1 MSDKA
6 DWIFGRIPVYELLR
20 AQKRKVISISVAK
33 DAQEKGALASVISLA
48 QQSSIPVKRVPK
60 SELDS
65 IHSHH
70 QGIVAHVEAYPYA
83 TVNDVLNH
91 AIIKEEAPCLLI
103 LDALKDPQ
111 NVGAILR
118 TAEAVGVHGV
128 ILPHRRSA
136 SITPAVVKAS
146 AGASE
151 HLLVAR
157 ANLFQTIGLLKQSAI
172 WIMGLENSMDAIPIA
187 ETDLR
192 RGLALVVGSE
202 QRGMRP
208 LVRKNCD
215 YLIKIPMRGEVESLN
230 ASVAAAVALYTIMQ
244 KRAVFG

>member
-1 MSDKA
+1 MSGKA
-6 DWIFGRIPVYELLR
+6 EWIFGRIPVYEVLR
-20 AQKRKVISISVAK
+20 AKRRKVTSISLAK
-33 DAQEKGALASVISLA
+33 DAQEKGVLASVISLA
-48 QQSSIPVKRVPK
+48 RHDNVPIKRVPK
-60 SELDS
+60 SELDP

-70 QGIVAHVEAYPYA
+70 QGVVAAVGAYPYA
-83 TVNDVLNH
+83 TVNDLFNQ
-91 AIIKEEAPCLLI
+91 AISKKETPCLLI

-128 ILPHRRSA
+128 ILPLRHTA
-136 SITPAVVKAS
+136 GITPAVVKAS

-157 ANLFQTIGLLKQSAI
+157 ANLSQTIDLLKQSDI
-172 WIMGLENSMDAIPIA
+172 WIMGLENSLDAIPIA
-187 ETDLR
+187 EADFR
-192 RGLALVVGSE
+192 RGLTLVVGSE

-208 LVRKNCD
+208 LVRKSCD

-230 ASVAAAVALYTIMQ
+230 ASVATAVALYMIMQ

>member
-1 MSDKA
+1 MTGRA
-6 DWIFGRIPVYELLR
+6 EWVFGRIPIYEVLR
-20 AQKRKVISISVAK
+20 AQKRKVITISVAN
-33 DAQEKGALASVISLA
+33 DAQEKGALTSVISLA
-48 QQSSIPVKRVPK
+48 RQSNIPVNRVPK
-60 SELDS
+60 SELDT

-70 QGIVAHVEAYPYA
+70 QGIVAKVEAYPYA
-83 TVNDVLNH
+83 TLHDVLNQ
-91 AIIKEEAPCLLI
+91 AIIKEEPPCLLI

-128 ILPHRRSA
+128 ILPHRRTA

-157 ANLFQTIGLLKQSAI
+157 ANLSQAIDLLKQSDI

-187 ETDLR
+187 EADLR

-202 QRGMRP
+202 QQGMRS
-208 LVRKNCD
+208 LVRKSCD

-230 ASVAAAVALYTIMQ
+230 ASVATAVALYMIMQ
-244 KRAVFG
+244 KRAIFD

>member
-91 AIIKEEAPCLLI
+91 ANIKEECECTIKGCCCPLWCFCLNGI
-103 LDALKDPQ
+103 TRGQCLKACQ
-111 NVGAILR
+111 
-118 TAEAVGVHGV
+118 
-128 ILPHRRSA
+128 
-136 SITPAVVKAS
+136 
-146 AGASE
+146 
-151 HLLVAR
+151 
-157 ANLFQTIGLLKQSAI
+157 
-172 WIMGLENSMDAIPIA
+172 
-187 ETDLR
+187 
-192 RGLALVVGSE
+192 
-202 QRGMRP
+202 
-208 LVRKNCD
+208 
-215 YLIKIPMRGEVESLN
+215 
-230 ASVAAAVALYTIMQ
+230 
-244 KRAVFG
+244 

>member
-60 SELDS
+60 SELDL

-83 TVNDVLNH
+83 TVNDALNH

-187 ETDLR
+187 EADLR